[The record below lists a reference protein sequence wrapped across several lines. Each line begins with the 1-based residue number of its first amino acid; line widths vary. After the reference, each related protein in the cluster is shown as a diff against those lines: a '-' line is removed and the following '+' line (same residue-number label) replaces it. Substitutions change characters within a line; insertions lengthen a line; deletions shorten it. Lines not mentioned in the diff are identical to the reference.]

1 MKGIL
6 PEKIRLRRWKVGFT
20 TPEMRWIRQQRAYFE
35 ELVRSESFAS
45 RPYWDGAAVASAF
58 TAALDG
64 EAQESLF
71 FWRAINT
78 ELWLRVFFDRDGS
91 TPPDGPNVVPQREA
105 VLAV

>member
-1 MKGIL
+1 
-6 PEKIRLRRWKVGFT
+6 
-20 TPEMRWIRQQRAYFE
+20 
-35 ELVRSESFAS
+35 VRSESFRS
-45 RPYWDGAAVASAF
+45 RPYWDGAALASAF

-91 TPPDGPNVVPQREA
+91 TPPDGPNLVPLREA